1 LIAVR
6 RIAVIAAGFFCLAV
20 ASCGWVEE
28 SREAAK
34 HDATG
39 LEALLA
45 AERGDL
51 ETLKALLAK
60 DPQAA
65 NGKRW
70 TTGTRK
76 GSMRALTDTALTA
89 AVKARSLEAVDL
101 LLGAGADPNFLLDSG
116 EAPLEVLAAAEPR
129 DATALALAN
138 SLVAR
143 GALLAPRTWERTGE
157 TTSPLHA
164 LVAAGAVRD
173 GEDGL
178 LRLFAS
184 ERSALAATNG
194 RGLTPLHI
202 AAMGC
207 QDRTVEV
214 LLEAGADP
222 IARTVPSRDAWPSQ
236 RTGDTPLHSAA
247 ECGRIDV
254 VFALCAGGANP
265 RLTNEAGETP
275 LAAYRRIA
283 GPDPGRAATAADPRK
298 YESFVAA
305 LEPDG
310 PCEAW
315 YGRFLRDGLP
325 ARWEAVRTARYEL
338 GCSFDSRSDCGDAG
352 WAFEKGEGVAVDL
365 GKAMAAY
372 RKGCDLKGAWACGMV
387 GTLHENGEG
396 VPEDPAEAARWY
408 AKGCDGNDGQS
419 CYRLGAL
426 ARDGRGVTQDRTRAL
441 ALFEKAC
448 ERKYEKGC
456 AGARALR

>member
-1 LIAVR
+1 MH
-6 RIAVIAAGFFCLAV
+6 RIAVFAAGFLCLAL
-20 ASCGWVEE
+20 ASCGWIEE

-51 ETLKALLAK
+51 ETLRVLLAK

-70 TTGTRK
+70 TSGTRR
-76 GSMRALTDTALTA
+76 GSMRALTDTTLTA
-89 AVKARSLEAVDL
+89 AVRARNLEAVDL
-101 LLGAGADPNFLLDSG
+101 LLAAGADPNSPLDSG
-116 EAPLEVLAAAEPR
+116 EVPLDVLASAEPR
-129 DATALALAN
+129 DATALSLAKA
-138 SLVAR
+138 LVAR
-143 GALLAPRTWERTGE
+143 GARLAPRTWERTGE
-157 TTSPLHA
+157 TTSPLLT

-173 GEDGL
+173 REDGL

-184 ERSALAATNG
+184 ERAALGAANG
-194 RGLTPLHI
+194 RGLTPLHV

-207 QDRTVEV
+207 QDGTVEV
-214 LLEAGADP
+214 LLEVGADP
-222 IARTVPSRDAWPSQ
+222 IARTVSSRDAWPSQ

-247 ECGRIDV
+247 DCGRIDV

-275 LAAYRRIA
+275 LAAYRRVA
-283 GPDPGRAATAADPRK
+283 GPDPSRSATAADPRK
-298 YESFVAA
+298 YESVVAA
-305 LEPDG
+305 LAPGG
-310 PCEAW
+310 PCETW
-315 YGRFLRDGLP
+315 YGRFLREGLP
-325 ARWEAVRTARYEL
+325 ARWDEVRAARYDL
-338 GCSFDSRSDCGDAG
+338 GCSFDARSDCGDAG
-352 WAFEKGEGVAVDL
+352 WAFHKGEGVAVDL

-408 AKGCDGNDGQS
+408 TRGCDGNDGQS

-426 ARDGRGVTQDRTRAL
+426 ACEGRGVAQDRTRAL

-448 ERKYEKGC
+448 ESKYEKGC
-456 AGARALR
+456 AEARGLR

>member
-1 LIAVR
+1 MR
-6 RIAVIAAGFFCLAV
+6 RIALSAAALFCLAV
-20 ASCGWVEE
+20 AACGWVEE

-39 LEALLA
+39 MEALLA

-51 ETLKALLAK
+51 ETLRAVLAK
-60 DPQAA
+60 DPKAA

-70 TTGTRK
+70 TSGTRK
-76 GSMRALTDTALTA
+76 GSMRALTDTALTV
-89 AVKARSLEAVDL
+89 AVRARNLEAVDL
-101 LLGAGADPNFLLDSG
+101 LGAGADANFLLDSG
-116 EAPLEVLAAAEPR
+116 EAPLDVLAAAQPR
-129 DATALALAN
+129 DATALSLAKA
-138 SLVAR
+138 LVAR
-143 GALLAPRTWERTGE
+143 GARLAPRTWERTGE
-157 TTSPLHA
+157 TTSPLHT

-184 ERSALAATNG
+184 ERSALSATNG

-222 IARTVPSRDAWPSQ
+222 IARTVSSRDAWPSQ

-247 ECGRIDV
+247 DCGRSDV

-265 RLTNEAGETP
+265 RLTNGAGETP

-283 GPDPGRAATAADPRK
+283 GADPGRSATAADPRK
-298 YESFVAA
+298 YESVVAA
-305 LEPDG
+305 LGPDG

-315 YGRFLRDGLP
+315 YGRFLREGRP
-325 ARWEAVRTARYEL
+325 ARWEAVRVARYEL

-352 WAFEKGEGVAVDL
+352 WAFEKGEGSPS
-365 GKAMAAY
+365 
-372 RKGCDLKGAWACGMV
+372 
-387 GTLHENGEG
+387 TS
-396 VPEDPAEAARWY
+396 ARRWP
-408 AKGCDGNDGQS
+408 
-419 CYRLGAL
+419 LT
-426 ARDGRGVTQDRTRAL
+426 GRGAS
-441 ALFEKAC
+441 
-448 ERKYEKGC
+448 
-456 AGARALR
+456 